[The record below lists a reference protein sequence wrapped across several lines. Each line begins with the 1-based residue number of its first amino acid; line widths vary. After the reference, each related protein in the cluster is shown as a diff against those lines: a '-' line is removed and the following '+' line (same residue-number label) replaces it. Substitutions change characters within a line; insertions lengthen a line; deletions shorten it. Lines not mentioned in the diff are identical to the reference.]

1 MSFSPIVIANYNPQW
16 PLLYQEEKSRIQS
29 AIAQAVVAIEHVGST
44 AVPGL
49 GAKPIID
56 IMVAVR
62 SLADAEACI
71 EPLQSIG
78 YEYVPEYE
86 VFIPERRYFR
96 KWVQGERTHQVHMV
110 ERTSE
115 FWHRH
120 LLFRD
125 YLRTQSDVA
134 QEYYQLKKEL
144 SAKYGSD
151 LGAYTD
157 AKTPFIESVVARACT
172 LKNQGEAR

>member
-1 MSFSPIVIANYNPQW
+1 MSSPIVIENYNPQW
-16 PLLYQEEKSRIQS
+16 PILYEGEKGRIFGV
-29 AIAQAVVAIEHVGST
+29 IGQAVVAIEHVGST

-56 IMVAVR
+56 IMVALR
-62 SLADAEACI
+62 HLADAEACI

-78 YEYVPEYE
+78 YEYVPKYE

-96 KWVQGERTHQVHMV
+96 KWVQAERTHQVHMV

-115 FWHRH
+115 FWDRH
-120 LLFRD
+120 ILFRD
-125 YLRTQSDVA
+125 YLRTHPEVA

-144 SAKYGSD
+144 AAKYGSNRD
-151 LGAYTD
+151 GYTD
-157 AKTPFIESVVARACT
+157 AKTPFIESVVAKARAD
-172 LKNQGEAR
+172 LNGIS